1 MECPLSK
8 EMECPLSKEMECP
21 LSKEELLELVEEEA
35 RLRVSPGFLEEVELE
50 EREGQTDGT
59 VSIQRMQE
67 QLVKRHG
74 HPVEMVEVL
83 RSARMWY
90 PGVQEF
96 WDLPI
101 QVKHNIVSEG
111 ALSPGDILPDV
122 SLFSLDG
129 DVVKLRKTGIQV
141 ILASSY
147 S

>member
-1 MECPLSK
+1 MECL
-8 EMECPLSKEMECP
+8 LSKEMECP

-101 QVKHNIVSEG
+101 QVKHNIMSEG

>member
-1 MECPLSK
+1 M
-8 EMECPLSKEMECP
+8 
-21 LSKEELLELVEEEA
+21 
-35 RLRVSPGFLEEVELE
+35 ELE

-101 QVKHNIVSEG
+101 QVSK
-111 ALSPGDILPDV
+111 AFILPLTSID
-122 SLFSLDG
+122 
-129 DVVKLRKTGIQV
+129 
-141 ILASSY
+141 
-147 S
+147 

>member
-1 MECPLSK
+1 MGTSK
-8 EMECPLSKEMECP
+8 GVIANRPSTFKCLKYH
-21 LSKEELLELVEEEA
+21 SKEELLELVEEEA
-35 RLRVSPGFLEEVELE
+35 RLRVSAGFLEEVELE
-50 EREGQTDGT
+50 EREGKTDGT
-59 VSIQRMQE
+59 VAIQRMQE

-74 HPVEMVEVL
+74 YPVDMVEVL

-90 PGVQEF
+90 PGVQQF

-101 QVKHNIVSEG
+101 QVKHNIMSEG
-111 ALSPGDILPDV
+111 ASSPGDILPDL

-129 DVVKLRKTGIQV
+129 GVVKLRKTGVQV